1 MCEPLQGKKKNPID
15 EFNID
20 VPTAFYEECYMFDA
34 KDIKS
39 AVNFYKKYRNRFPTF
54 KKDYPDIAEKING
67 IWTEHD
73 PDFSFNNWLFNY
85 TFKDAIE

>member
-20 VPTAFYEECYMFDA
+20 VPTEFYEECYMFDA

-39 AVNFYKKYRNRFPTF
+39 AVNF
-54 KKDYPDIAEKING
+54 
-67 IWTEHD
+67 
-73 PDFSFNNWLFNY
+73 
-85 TFKDAIE
+85 

>member
-20 VPTAFYEECYMFDA
+20 VPTAFYKECYMFDA

-39 AVNFYKKYRNRFPTF
+39 AVNFYKKYSYDFFKF
-54 KKDYPDIAEKING
+54 KKDYPESAKEIKHL
-67 IWTEHD
+67 WKKD
-73 PDFSFNNWLFNY
+73 PSISFNDWLFNY

>member
-1 MCEPLQGKKKNPID
+1 MCEPLHNKTYNLLSDNTWEGEI
-15 EFNID
+15 
-20 VPTAFYEECYMFDA
+20 VPLL
-34 KDIKS
+34 DIKS

-54 KKDYPDIAEKING
+54 RKDYPDIAEKING